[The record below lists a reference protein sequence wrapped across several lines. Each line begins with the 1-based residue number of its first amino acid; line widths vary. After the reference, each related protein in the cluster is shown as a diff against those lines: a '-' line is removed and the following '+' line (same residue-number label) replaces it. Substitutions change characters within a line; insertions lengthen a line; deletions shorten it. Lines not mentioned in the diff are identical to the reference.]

1 MEIWLIEDKQRTGP
15 FQDYEVR
22 ERIERG
28 EVTGETMA
36 WHKDQQDWL
45 PLKEVAAFASAFERQ
60 AAVVPEVVPP
70 PLPPRVVAVSW
81 GEIWMRFLARWTCL

>member
-45 PLKEVAAFASAFERQ
+45 PL
-60 AAVVPEVVPP
+60 
-70 PLPPRVVAVSW
+70 
-81 GEIWMRFLARWTCL
+81 MRKD